1 MISVKSKPRQQK
13 QNPSKCDICDKDF
26 KSTDG
31 LRAHFNGVHNVIK
44 EHQCNICQKVIRF
57 QCQLIS
63 HVKTTAHENIKI
75 Y

>member
-1 MISVKSKPRQQK
+1 MDSKESQISL
-13 QNPSKCDICDKDF
+13 KCEICDKEF
-26 KSTDG
+26 KTNNG
-31 LRAHFNGVHNVIK
+31 LKNHFNLVHKLMK
-44 EHQCNICQKVIRF
+44 EHQCNICQKVVGF